1 MFRMKGRLAA
11 GLLCVIMAAALVVPA
26 SAHGCHGGRRAGHHG
41 GYAQSVQ
48 TTVTVCP
55 YEDCASVGRHTHS
68 GVIYCGY
75 GHASGVC
82 DNNCRSLCPL
92 EDCGLTGR
100 HTHGRSSYCG
110 YGHTGGFCDGAC
122 QALCPYEDCAVT
134 GIHTHS
140 GVSYCGN
147 SHSAGFCGGG
157 CAAGTGC
164 GRWA

>member
-1 MFRMKGRLAA
+1 MFKRKGRLLA
-11 GLLCVIMAAALVVPA
+11 GALCAMLTAMLIVTV
-26 SAHGCHGGRRAGHHG
+26 SAHGCHGGRSQGHHG
-41 GYAQSVQ
+41 GYRQSVQ

-55 YEDCASVGRHTHS
+55 YEDCAV
-68 GVIYCGY
+68 
-75 GHASGVC
+75 A
-82 DNNCRSLCPL
+82 
-92 EDCGLTGR
+92 
-100 HTHGRSSYCG
+100 
-110 YGHTGGFCDGAC
+110 
-122 QALCPYEDCAVT
+122 